1 MLVIWSEI
9 VEYDL
14 EMFSIT
20 NFYWKGKNINNIGI
34 SISKHLVTFLIFFF
48 YENNDVLP
56 RRLSTYGELFLSW
69 FGLYRSAV
77 T

>member
-20 NFYWKGKNINNIGI
+20 NFYRRGKNIKNIGI
-34 SISKHLVTFLIFFF
+34 SISKHLVTLLFFF
-48 YENNDVLP
+48 YEKNDVLP
-56 RRLSTYGELFLSW
+56 RRLSTYGELFLS
-69 FGLYRSAV
+69 
-77 T
+77 

>member
-1 MLVIWSEI
+1 MLAVWSEI

-20 NFYWKGKNINNIGI
+20 HFYSREKNIKNKGI
-34 SISKHLVTFLIFFF
+34 RISKHLVTLLIF
-48 YENNDVLP
+48 YEKNDVLP
-56 RRLSTYGELFLSW
+56 RRLSTYGGGWVF
-69 FGLYRSAV
+69 

>member
-20 NFYWKGKNINNIGI
+20 NFYWSGEKINNIGI
-34 SISKHLVTFLIFFF
+34 SISKH
-48 YENNDVLP
+48 
-56 RRLSTYGELFLSW
+56 W
-69 FGLYRSAV
+69 
-77 T
+77 